1 MKRLAV
7 VCSAMALLASSA
19 GSQSGHTVSPG
30 SVVVAGQ
37 AHWDNWV
44 FSAGTLAI
52 DEDGVRPR
60 YWRTNTN
67 AVHDILENLRF
78 NPPASLKKDPEEIVL
93 LDAVDAGTNREDVV
107 NLFDG
112 DLTTYWEPAPPSG
125 SARDLGLQWWFTVDM
140 GRTLIAS
147 KIVLR
152 FVDEDLG
159 DPFQLFDVMVS
170 DGQKPIKAIA
180 SESIDFTRVY
190 QTLHPNM
197 NQRVIEIDLANLP
210 LEQRR
215 KRLVRLVQVVVNGS
229 GLEKGREISREE
241 FELLRQEAPGD
252 TGVVEYTKLL
262 STGGELAVTR
272 GTYDQL
278 EESRRGPVR
287 YFRRERPRL
296 AELEV
301 WSDGDDIFKETL
313 TRGGSFSHT
322 TTHVLG
328 AADLNPQI
336 LLDGTVESYLA
347 FNLAASG
354 LHDASFLVD
363 LVADLGSYFWI
374 EGKRMSLNFRAGEHA
389 WTFGGFAIDFS
400 DGTREIDGSLKWE
413 RVVENDGLPQRT
425 ATSGLIHLYDF
436 SFEPVKARFFRLQYR
451 RAGKN
456 EYPANVVAYVGDMQ
470 LIGQGYQP
478 QVELTSD
485 LIQLG
490 GSRNLTTIEWDADTP
505 PGTRVQLQTRTGN
518 TLDTL
523 LHYFKADGTEITE
536 AAYNKIRIKSQKG
549 DIVPEEVAGSDWEP
563 WSEPYEAASGSA
575 ITSPSPREFLKI
587 RATLL
592 SGDPGVHATLKSI
605 EVNFS
610 DPVANSLR
618 GQVIPSRVD
627 SLGVERGFFLLVDI
641 EDQGNP
647 FNELLL
653 VPPAG
658 MQLSFDP
665 LRESVFA
672 GSSSLLEEG
681 GEAGNQE
688 LDGVVVVAS
697 GDSLHLSFPE
707 VPSGTEVVRVDF
719 RGTLYSTGGR
729 LQALLRGSGDGLWQ
743 RVDEKVTRTSL
754 QVVAQPERKK
764 LFGELAVNPPVFSP
778 NGDGVNDEMTLD
790 FTLMLVGASTA
801 VEAEIFDLGGRRIRL
816 LEEQR
821 SVSAGAYSIPW
832 DGRDEAGDLVPPGMY
847 AVRLRLGSDT
857 DGSGIEDREVLRT
870 VALTY

>member
-1 MKRLAV
+1 MKRLAAV
-7 VCSAMALLASSA
+7 FSAVAWLASGA

-37 AHWDNWV
+37 AHWDGWT

-52 DEDGVRPR
+52 DEDGVSPR

-78 NPPASLKKDPEEIVL
+78 NPPASLEKDPEEIGL

-112 DLTTYWEPAPPSG
+112 DLTTYWEPAQPSG
-125 SARDLGLQWWFTVDM
+125 SAQGLGLQWWFTVDM
-140 GRTLIAS
+140 GRTLVAS
-147 KIVLR
+147 RIVLR

-180 SESIDFTRVY
+180 GKSIDFTRVY
-190 QTLHPNM
+190 QTLHENV

-210 LEQRR
+210 VEQRR

-229 GLEKGREISREE
+229 SLQRGREISREDY
-241 FELLRQEAPGD
+241 ELLRQEAPGD
-252 TGVVEYTKLL
+252 TGMVEYTKLL

-272 GTYDQL
+272 AIYDQL

-328 AADLNPQI
+328 AADLNPLI
-336 LLDGTVESYLA
+336 LLDGTIESYLA

-413 RVVENDGLPQRT
+413 RMVENDGLPQPT

-436 SFEPVKARFFRLQYR
+436 NFEPVKARFFRLQYR

-490 GSRNLTTIEWDADTP
+490 GSRNLTTIEWEADAP

-549 DIVPEEVAGSDWEP
+549 DIIPEQVAGSDWEP
-563 WSEPYEAASGSA
+563 WSEPYEVAKGSA
-575 ITSPSPREFLKI
+575 ITSPSPREFLTI

-592 SGDPGVHATLKSI
+592 SDDPEVHATLESI
-605 EVNFS
+605 KVNFS
-610 DPVANSLR
+610 DPVASSLR

-627 SLGVERGFFLLVDI
+627 SLGVERGFSLLVEI
-641 EDQGNP
+641 EDQGKP
-647 FNELLL
+647 FNQLLL
-653 VPPAG
+653 LAPVG
-658 MQLSFDP
+658 MDLTFDP
-665 LRESVFA
+665 ARESVFTGSA
-672 GSSSLLEEG
+672 GQVVEG
-681 GEAGNQE
+681 VEV
-688 LDGVVVVAS
+688 LAS

-707 VPSGTEVVRVDF
+707 VGSGTEVVRVDF

-729 LQALLRGSGDGLWQ
+729 LQAQLRGSGDGLWQ
-743 RVDEKVTRTSL
+743 RVDEKVSRASL
-754 QVVAQPERKK
+754 QVVAQPERKE
-764 LFGELAVNPPVFSP
+764 LFRELAVNPPVFSP
-778 NGDGVNDEMTLD
+778 NGDSVNDEMRLD

-821 SVSAGAYSIPW
+821 SVSAGTYSIPW
-832 DGRDEAGDLVPPGMY
+832 DGRDQAGNLVPPGLY
-847 AVRLRLGSDT
+847 ALRLRLGSDT
-857 DGSGIEDREVLRT
+857 DGSGVEDREILRT

>member
-1 MKRLAV
+1 MKRLALV
-7 VCSAMALLASSA
+7 FSAMSLLAGSA
-19 GSQSGHTVSPG
+19 GSQSGHSVGSG
-30 SVVVAGQ
+30 SVGVEGI
-37 AHWDNWV
+37 AHWENWD
-44 FSAGTLAI
+44 FSIGTLAI
-52 DEDGVRPR
+52 DEDGVIPR
-60 YWRTNTN
+60 YWRKNTN
-67 AVHDILENLRF
+67 SVKDIVENLRF
-78 NPPASLKKDPEEIVL
+78 NLPASLKKEPEEVVL

-125 SARDLGLQWWFTVDM
+125 AAQDLGLKWWFTVDM
-140 GRTLIAS
+140 GRTLIVR

-152 FVDEDLG
+152 FVDADLG
-159 DPFQLFDVMVS
+159 DPFQFFDVMVS

-180 SESIDFTRVY
+180 GKSIDYTRVY
-190 QTLHPNM
+190 QTLHANV
-197 NQRVIEIDLANLP
+197 NERVIEIDLANLP

-229 GLEKGREISREE
+229 DLQKGREISRED

-262 STGGELAVTR
+262 STGGELVVTK
-272 GTYDQL
+272 GIYDQL
-278 EESRRGPVR
+278 EEARRGPTR
-287 YFRRERPRL
+287 YYRRERPRL

-313 TRGGSFSHT
+313 TRGGSFTHT
-322 TTHVLG
+322 TAHVLG
-328 AADLNPQI
+328 AADLNPGI
-336 LLDGTVESYLA
+336 LLDGTIESYLA

-400 DGTREIDGSLKWE
+400 DGTREIDGSPKWV
-413 RVVENDGLPQRT
+413 RMVESDGLPQRT

-436 SFEPVKARFFRLQYR
+436 NFEPVKARFFRLQYR

-470 LIGQGYQP
+470 LIGQGFQP

-490 GSRNLTTIEWDADTP
+490 GSRNLTTIEWDADSP
-505 PGTRVQLQTRTGN
+505 PGTGVQLQTRTGN

-536 AAYNKIRIKSQKG
+536 AAYNKIRISSQKG
-549 DIVPEEVAGSDWEP
+549 DIIPEEVAGSDWEP
-563 WSEPYEAASGSA
+563 WSEPYEVPSGSA
-575 ITSPSPREFLKI
+575 ITSPSPREFLKV

-592 SGDPGVHATLKSI
+592 SDDPEVHATLRSI
-605 EVNFS
+605 RINFS
-610 DPVANSLR
+610 DPVANSLL
-618 GQVIPSRVD
+618 GQVIPSHVD
-627 SLGVERGFFLLVDI
+627 SLGVEREFSLLV
-641 EDQGNP
+641 EVENQGKP

-653 VPPAG
+653 VPPVG
-658 MQLSFDP
+658 MELSFDP
-665 LRESVFA
+665 ERESVFA
-672 GSSSLLEEG
+672 GPAALFEEG
-681 GEAGNQE
+681 GETGNQR

-707 VPSGTEVVRVDF
+707 VPSGTEGVRVGF

-743 RVDEKVTRTSL
+743 RVDEKVTRSSL
-754 QVVAQPERKK
+754 QVVAQPERKE
-764 LFGELAVNPPVFSP
+764 LFREFAVNPPVFSP
-778 NGDGVNDEMTLD
+778 NGDEINDEMTLD

-801 VEAEIFDLGGRRIRL
+801 VEAEIFDLGGGRVRL

-821 SVSAGAYSIPW
+821 SVSAGVYSIPW
-832 DGRDEAGDLVPPGMY
+832 DGRDGAGNLVPPGLY
-847 AVRLRLGSDT
+847 AVRLRLGSDI
-857 DGSGIEDREVLRT
+857 DGSGVEKREILRT

>member
-1 MKRLAV
+1 MKRFPVL
-7 VCSAMALLASSA
+7 CSALALLANDA
-19 GSQSGHTVSPG
+19 GSQSGHAVRPG
-30 SVVVAGQ
+30 SIIVDGQ
-37 AHWDNWV
+37 THWESWI
-44 FSAGTLAI
+44 FPLGTLVI
-52 DEDGVRPR
+52 DDEGVRPR
-60 YWRTNTN
+60 FWRTNTN
-67 AVHDILENLRF
+67 AVRDIEENLRS
-78 NPPASLKKDPEEIVL
+78 NPPGNIKKDPEEIVL
-93 LDAVDAGTNREDVV
+93 LDAVDAGANREDVV

-112 DLTTYWEPAPPSG
+112 DLTTYWEPSPPSG

-140 GRTLIAS
+140 GRTVIAN

-152 FVDEDLG
+152 FVEEDLG

-170 DGQKPIKAIA
+170 DGQKPVKAIA
-180 SESIDFTRVY
+180 GKSVDFTRVY
-190 QTLHPNM
+190 QTLRANV
-197 NQRVIEIDLANLP
+197 NERVIEIDLANLP
-210 LEQRR
+210 LEQHR

-229 GLEKGREISREE
+229 GLQRGREISRED

-252 TGVVEYTKLL
+252 TGLVEYTKLL
-262 STGGELAVTR
+262 STGGELAVTKAI
-272 GTYDQL
+272 YDQL
-278 EESRRGPVR
+278 EEGRRGPIR

-301 WSDGDDIFKETL
+301 WGDGDDIFKETL

-336 LLDGTVESYLA
+336 LLDGTIESYLA

-363 LVADLGSYFWI
+363 LIADLGSFFWI

-400 DGTREIDGSLKWE
+400 NGTREIDGSLKWE
-413 RVVENDGLPQRT
+413 RMVEYGGLPQRT
-425 ATSGLIHLYDF
+425 ATSGLVHLYGFD
-436 SFEPVKARFFRLQYR
+436 FEPVKARFFRLQYR

-456 EYPANVVAYVGDMQ
+456 QYPANVVAYVGDLQ

-490 GSRNLTTIEWDADTP
+490 GSRNLTTIEWDADAP

-523 LHYFKADGTEITE
+523 LHYFKADGTKITE
-536 AAYNKIRIKSQKG
+536 EAYSKIRISSQKG

-563 WSEPYEAASGSA
+563 WSEPYGVASGSA
-575 ITSPSPREFLKI
+575 ITSPSPREFLTI

-592 SGDPGVHATLKSI
+592 SDDPNVHASLSSI
-605 EVNFS
+605 KINFS

-627 SLGVERGFFLLVDI
+627 HLGVERGFSLLVEI

-653 VPPAG
+653 VAPAG
-658 MQLSFDP
+658 MKLSFDP
-665 LRESVFA
+665 VRESVFA
-672 GSSSLLEEG
+672 GPASVFEEG
-681 GEAGNQE
+681 GDTGDQVLEGIEVLAG
-688 LDGVVVVAS
+688 
-697 GDSLHLSFPE
+697 GDSLHLAFPE
-707 VPSGTEVVRVDF
+707 VRSGTEVVRVDF

-743 RVDEKVTRTSL
+743 RVDEKVTRASL
-754 QVVAQPERKK
+754 QVVAQPERKE
-764 LFGELAVNPPVFSP
+764 LFGNLAVNPPVFSP
-778 NGDGVNDEMTLD
+778 NDDRVNDVMTLD
-790 FTLMLVGASTA
+790 FTLMMVGGSTA
-801 VEAEIFDLGGRRIRL
+801 VEADIFDLAGRRVRL
-816 LEEQR
+816 LGEQR
-821 SVSAGAYSIPW
+821 NVSAGTYSIPW
-832 DGRDEAGDLVPPGMY
+832 DGRDEAGNLVPPGLY
-847 AVRLRLGSDT
+847 ALRLRLGSDT
-857 DGSGIEDREVLRT
+857 DGSGVEDREIFRT

>member
-1 MKRLAV
+1 
-7 VCSAMALLASSA
+7 
-19 GSQSGHTVSPG
+19 
-30 SVVVAGQ
+30 
-37 AHWDNWV
+37 
-44 FSAGTLAI
+44 
-52 DEDGVRPR
+52 
-60 YWRTNTN
+60 
-67 AVHDILENLRF
+67 
-78 NPPASLKKDPEEIVL
+78 
-93 LDAVDAGTNREDVV
+93 
-107 NLFDG
+107 
-112 DLTTYWEPAPPSG
+112 
-125 SARDLGLQWWFTVDM
+125 
-140 GRTLIAS
+140 
-147 KIVLR
+147 
-152 FVDEDLG
+152 
-159 DPFQLFDVMVS
+159 
-170 DGQKPIKAIA
+170 
-180 SESIDFTRVY
+180 
-190 QTLHPNM
+190 
-197 NQRVIEIDLANLP
+197 
-210 LEQRR
+210 
-215 KRLVRLVQVVVNGS
+215 
-229 GLEKGREISREE
+229 
-241 FELLRQEAPGD
+241 
-252 TGVVEYTKLL
+252 
-262 STGGELAVTR
+262 
-272 GTYDQL
+272 
-278 EESRRGPVR
+278 
-287 YFRRERPRL
+287 
-296 AELEV
+296 
-301 WSDGDDIFKETL
+301 
-313 TRGGSFSHT
+313 
-322 TTHVLG
+322 
-328 AADLNPQI
+328 
-336 LLDGTVESYLA
+336 
-347 FNLAASG
+347 
-354 LHDASFLVD
+354 
-363 LVADLGSYFWI
+363 
-374 EGKRMSLNFRAGEHA
+374 
-389 WTFGGFAIDFS
+389 
-400 DGTREIDGSLKWE
+400 
-413 RVVENDGLPQRT
+413 
-425 ATSGLIHLYDF
+425 
-436 SFEPVKARFFRLQYR
+436 
-451 RAGKN
+451 
-456 EYPANVVAYVGDMQ
+456 MQ
-470 LIGQGYQP
+470 LIGQGFQP

-592 SGDPGVHATLKSI
+592 SEDPGVHATLKSI

-658 MQLSFDP
+658 MELSFDP

-672 GSSSLLEEG
+672 GSASLLEEG

-707 VPSGTEVVRVDF
+707 VASGTEVVRVDF

-754 QVVAQPERKK
+754 QVVAQPERKE
-764 LFGELAVNPPVFSP
+764 LFGDLAVNPPVFSP

-821 SVSAGAYSIPW
+821 SVSAGTYSIPW
-832 DGRDEAGDLVPPGMY
+832 DGRDEAGNLVPPGMY
-847 AVRLRLGSDT
+847 AVRLGLGSDT
-857 DGSGIEDREVLRT
+857 DGSGVEDREILRT

>member
-1 MKRLAV
+1 MKRLALV
-7 VCSAMALLASSA
+7 FPAMSLLAGSA
-19 GSQSGHTVSPG
+19 GSQSGHSLGPG
-30 SVVVAGQ
+30 SVEVEGM
-37 AHWDNWV
+37 AHWENWD

-52 DEDGVRPR
+52 DEDGVSPR

-78 NPPASLKKDPEEIVL
+78 NPPASLEKEPEEIGL
-93 LDAVDAGTNREDVV
+93 LDAVDAGTNREYVV

-112 DLTTYWEPAPPSG
+112 DLTTFWEPAPPSG
-125 SARDLGLQWWFTVDM
+125 LAQDLGLQWWFTVDM
-140 GRTLIAS
+140 GRTLVAS
-147 KIVLR
+147 RIVLR

-180 SESIDFTRVY
+180 GKSIDFTRVY
-190 QTLHPNM
+190 QTLHENV

-210 LEQRR
+210 VEQRR

-229 GLEKGREISREE
+229 GLQRGREISREDY
-241 FELLRQEAPGD
+241 ELLRQDAPGD
-252 TGVVEYTKLL
+252 TGMVEYTKLL

-272 GTYDQL
+272 AIYDQL

-336 LLDGTVESYLA
+336 LLDGTIESYLA

-389 WTFGGFAIDFS
+389 WTFGGFAVDLS

-413 RVVENDGLPQRT
+413 RMVENAGLPQRT

-436 SFEPVKARFFRLQYR
+436 DFEPVKARFFRLQYR

-490 GSRNLTTIEWDADTP
+490 GSRNLTTIEWDADAP
-505 PGTRVQLQTRTGN
+505 PGTQVQLQTRTGN

-536 AAYNKIRIKSQKG
+536 AAYNKIRIRSQKG
-549 DIVPEEVAGSDWEP
+549 DIVPEEVAGGDWEP
-563 WSEPYEAASGSA
+563 WSEPYEVPSGSA
-575 ITSPSPREFLKI
+575 ITSPSPREFLKV

-592 SGDPGVHATLKSI
+592 SDDPEVLATLKSI
-605 EVNFS
+605 KVNFS
-610 DPVANSLR
+610 DPVANSLL
-618 GQVIPSRVD
+618 GQVIPAHVD
-627 SLGVERGFFLLVDI
+627 SLGVEREFSLLV
-641 EDQGNP
+641 EVENQGKP

-653 VPPAG
+653 VPPVG
-658 MQLSFDP
+658 MELSFDP
-665 LRESVFA
+665 ERESVFA
-672 GSSSLLEEG
+672 GPASLLDEG
-681 GEAGNQE
+681 GETGNQRM
-688 LDGVVVVAS
+688 DGVVVVAS

-707 VPSGTEVVRVDF
+707 VPSGTEVVRAGF

-754 QVVAQPERKK
+754 QLVAQPERKE
-764 LFGELAVNPPVFSP
+764 LFRELAVNPPVFSP
-778 NGDGVNDEMTLD
+778 NGDSVNDEMTLE

-801 VEAEIFDLGGRRIRL
+801 VEAGIFDLGGRRIRL

-821 SVSAGAYSIPW
+821 SVSAGTYSIPW
-832 DGRDEAGDLVPPGMY
+832 DGRDEAGNLVPPGLY
-847 AVRLRLGSDT
+847 ALRLRLGSDT
-857 DGSGIEDREVLRT
+857 DGSGVEDREILRT